1 MRNGWWLAAVGL
13 TQVSC
18 DDHILGEGGPAV
30 SLSCLRDPPLTY
42 ENFGD
47 AILDR
52 HCNSC
57 HSIYSRVGQRGD
69 APLDVNFDTWED
81 VVAWADRIQARG
93 VDDKNMPPAGGMVD
107 QERVLLGEWLR
118 CEVFPSL
125 GEFEAGTTSA
135 TTGESQ

>member
-1 MRNGWWLAAVGL
+1 MGGTVRGWWVVVLASSL
-13 TQVSC
+13 SC
-18 DDHILGEGGPAV
+18 DDHVLGDGGPAV

-42 ENFGD
+42 ENFGA

-57 HSIYSRVGQRGD
+57 HSVYTRVGLRAD

-81 VVAWADRIQARG
+81 VVQWADRIDVRT
-93 VDDKNMPPAGGMVD
+93 VDLQNMPPAGGMVPS
-107 QERVLLGEWLR
+107 ERELVGEWMR

-125 GEFEAGTTSA
+125 GQFEAADGTEDGT
-135 TTGESQ
+135 